1 MMRPEEEGT
10 KKDLVLY
17 HIQTARDDLKAARIL
32 LQAEQYK
39 STNNRAY
46 YAIFHA
52 INAIH
57 AVNGKAYK
65 RHKDAVANFNKD
77 YVKTEIFPREMGRK
91 IGEAEEIRHAS
102 DYDDFYIASR
112 EEAERQIT
120 VADEFIQLSE
130 KYCMEELKKEERD
143 SVSDQNVDGEV
154 DINGTVDSLTG
165 SIPDT
170 GMPLEEYRTERREKY
185 ETDD

>member
-1 MMRPEEEGT
+1 M
-10 KKDLVLY
+10 
-17 HIQTARDDLKAARIL
+17 AS
-32 LQAEQYK
+32 YK
-39 STNNRAY
+39 VQNN
-46 YAIFHA
+46 
-52 INAIH
+52 
-57 AVNGKAYK
+57 
-65 RHKDAVANFNKD
+65 
-77 YVKTEIFPREMGRK
+77 TREMGRK

-170 GMPLEEYRTERREKY
+170 GMSLEEYRTERINKY
-185 ETDD
+185 GKDD